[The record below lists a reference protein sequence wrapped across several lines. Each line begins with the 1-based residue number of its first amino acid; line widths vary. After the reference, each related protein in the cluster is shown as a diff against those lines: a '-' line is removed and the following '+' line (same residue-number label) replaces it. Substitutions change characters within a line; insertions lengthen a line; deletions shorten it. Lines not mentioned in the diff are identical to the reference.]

1 MMLDPPLGSKL
12 VGGLRELAKAR
23 NPGAHGAAVSV
34 TAEDVARWMV
44 DTATVYEWAL
54 RAQPL

>member
-23 NPGAHGAAVSV
+23 NPGAHGGAVNV

-44 DTATVYEWAL
+44 DAATVYEWSL
-54 RAQPL
+54 RAQPP